1 MASVTSLTASVH
13 QRLATAL
20 SATLP
25 TADADPLLR
34 RSDRADYQANGIL
47 ALAKK
52 AKANPRELA
61 TQVVARVESGE
72 LIGEIEVSG
81 PGFLNITL
89 TDRAITQNLA
99 ARYAD
104 DTGRLGVPT
113 AERPGTTVIDYA
125 QPNVAKEMHVGH
137 LRSAVIGDAVV
148 QILEFTGENVV
159 RRHHIGDWGTQF
171 GMLIQYLDEHPHE
184 LDHKDARVS
193 GEEAMSNLDRLYKA
207 ARKLFDSDEEFKT
220 RARRRV
226 VDLQAGDPHTL
237 ATWQKFVDESKI
249 YFFSV
254 FEKLD
259 MEVRDADIVGESG
272 YNDMLDETCR
282 LLEESGVAVRSEGA
296 LCVFFDD
303 VKGPDGNP
311 VPLIVKKSDGGY
323 GYAATD
329 LSAIRDRVFH
339 LKANSLLYVVDARQ
353 SLHFKMVFET
363 ARRAG
368 WLNDDDVKAFQLAF
382 GTVLGKDGK
391 PFKTREG
398 ETIRLV
404 DLLDEAI
411 DRATAVV
418 REKAEKVG
426 LTEEE
431 IVENG
436 RYVGIGA
443 VKYADLSTSAVRDYK
458 FDLDQMVSLNGD
470 TSVYLQYAYA
480 RIQSILR
487 KAGEAGPAAHP
498 ELELAP
504 AERALGLH
512 LDQFGEAVAEVAES
526 YEPHKL
532 AAYLFRLATLLT
544 SFYDQCPVLKAESP
558 AQVENR
564 LFLVDLTA
572 RTLHRGMALLATRTP
587 SPHAPPPGYR
597 PPAAGRVALRHPRP
611 GRCRCLPLQSL
622 AWRPFPIRCPSWRPT
637 RAGVCSGLN
646 SRFRRGG

>member
-1 MASVTSLTASVH
+1 MAPVTSLTASVH

-20 SATLP
+20 SAALP
-25 TADADPLLR
+25 EAAADPLLR
-34 RSDRADYQANGIL
+34 RSDRADFQANGIL

-61 TQVVARVESGE
+61 TQVVARVESGDV
-72 LIGEIEVSG
+72 IKDIEVSG
-81 PGFLNITL
+81 PGFLNITI

-99 ARYAD
+99 ARYT
-104 DTGRLGVPT
+104 DTDGRLGIPY
-113 AERPGTTVIDYA
+113 AEHPGTTVIDYA

-184 LDHKDARVS
+184 LDHKADTEDTAAS

-207 ARKLFDSDEEFKT
+207 ARKLFDADEEFRT

-226 VDLQAGDPHTL
+226 VDLQSGDPHTL
-237 ATWQKFVDESKI
+237 ATWQRFVDESKI

-259 MEVRDADIVGESG
+259 MEIRDPDIVGESG

-303 VKGPDGNP
+303 IKGPDGNP
-311 VPLIVKKSDGGY
+311 VPLIVRKSDGGY

-329 LSAIRDRVFH
+329 LSAIRDRVFN

-353 SLHFKMVFET
+353 SLHFRMVFET

-368 WLNDDDVKAFQLAF
+368 WLGDDVKALQLAF

-398 ETIRLV
+398 ETVRLV

-411 DRATAVV
+411 DRATTVV
-418 REKAEKVG
+418 REKDTQHQ
-426 LTEEE
+426 LSEEE
-431 IVENG
+431 IAERG
-436 RYVGIGA
+436 TQVGIGA
-443 VKYADLSTSAVRDYK
+443 VKYADLSTSASRDYK

-487 KAGEAGPAAHP
+487 KAGEAKPTAHP
-498 ELELAP
+498 ELDLAA

-512 LDQFGEAVAEVAES
+512 IDGFAETIEEVATE
-526 YEPHKL
+526 YAPHKL
-532 AAYLFRLATLLT
+532 AAYLYQLAALYTT
-544 SFYDQCPVLKAESP
+544 FYDKCPVLKADTP

-564 LFLVDLTA
+564 LFLCDLTA
-572 RTLHRGMALLATRTP
+572 RTLHQGMALLGIRTP
-587 SPHAPPPGYR
+587 ER
-597 PPAAGRVALRHPRP
+597 L
-611 GRCRCLPLQSL
+611 
-622 AWRPFPIRCPSWRPT
+622 
-637 RAGVCSGLN
+637 
-646 SRFRRGG
+646 

>member
-1 MASVTSLTASVH
+1 MASVPSLASNVQ
-13 QRLATAL
+13 QRLADALTA
-20 SATLP
+20 ALP
-25 TADADPLLR
+25 EAGAADPLLR
-34 RSDRADYQANGIL
+34 RSDRADFQANGIL

-52 AKANPRELA
+52 LGGNPRELA
-61 TQVVARVESGE
+61 AKVVDA
-72 LIGEIEVSG
+72 IGPNDVLGDIEVSG
-81 PGFLNITL
+81 PGFLNITI
-89 TDRAITQNLA
+89 TDKAITETLA
-99 ARYAD
+99 ARAAD
-104 DTGRLGVPT
+104 DRLGVPF
-113 AERPGTTVIDYA
+113 AAGSGTTVIDYA

-137 LRSAVIGDAVV
+137 LRSAVIGDAMV
-148 QILEFTGENVV
+148 QILEFTGEKVV

-171 GMLIQYLDEHPHE
+171 GMLIQYLIEHPHE
-184 LDHKDARVS
+184 LDHKDGVS
-193 GEEAMSNLDRLYKA
+193 GEEAMSNLNRLYKA
-207 ARKLFDSDEEFKT
+207 SRTLFDSDEEFKD
-220 RARRRV
+220 RARHRV
-226 VDLQAGDPHTL
+226 VDLQSGDEETL
-237 ATWQKFVDESKI
+237 ALWQKFVDESKI
-249 YFFSV
+249 YFYSV

-259 MEVRDADIVGESG
+259 MEIRDPDIVGESG

-282 LLEESGVAVRSEGA
+282 ILEESGVAVRSEGA

-311 VPLIVKKSDGGY
+311 VPLIVKKSNGGY

-329 LSAIRDRVFH
+329 LSAIRDRVQN
-339 LKANSLLYVVDARQ
+339 LGANTLVYVVDARQ

-368 WLNDDDVKAFQLAF
+368 WLNDKVKAVQLAF

-398 ETIRLV
+398 ETVRLV

-426 LTEEE
+426 LSEQE

-436 RYVGIGA
+436 RYVGVGA

-480 RIQSILR
+480 RIQSIKR
-487 KAGEAGPAAHP
+487 KAGDRSPVAHP

-512 LDQFGEAVAEVAES
+512 LDQFGEVLAEVASS

-532 AAYLFRLATLLT
+532 AAYLYQLASHLT
-544 SFYDQCPVLKAESP
+544 TFYDQCHVLSADNPAEV
-558 AQVENR
+558 VENR
-564 LFLVDLTA
+564 LFLVDLTG
-572 RTLHRGMALLATRTP
+572 RTLHQGMALLGIRTP
-587 SPHAPPPGYR
+587 ER
-597 PPAAGRVALRHPRP
+597 L
-611 GRCRCLPLQSL
+611 
-622 AWRPFPIRCPSWRPT
+622 
-637 RAGVCSGLN
+637 
-646 SRFRRGG
+646 

>member
-1 MASVTSLTASVH
+1 MASVTSLSDSVQQHLAS
-13 QRLATAL
+13 AL

-25 TADADPLLR
+25 EAADADPLLR
-34 RSDRADYQANGIL
+34 RSDRADFQANGIL

-61 TQVVARVESGE
+61 TQVVAQVTTGSV
-72 LIGEIEVSG
+72 IKDIEVSG
-81 PGFLNITL
+81 PGFLNITVS
-89 TDRAITQNLA
+89 DRAITENLA

-104 DTGRLGVPT
+104 EAGRLGVPFS
-113 AERPGTTVIDYA
+113 ANPGTTVIDYA

-137 LRSAVIGDAVV
+137 LRSAVIGDSVV
-148 QILEFTGENVV
+148 QLLEFTGETVV

-184 LDHKDARVS
+184 LDHKRSAEDTAAS

-207 ARKLFDSDEEFKT
+207 ARGLFDSDEEFKT

-226 VDLQAGDPHTL
+226 VDLQAGDPRTL
-237 ATWQKFVDESKI
+237 AIWQKFVDESKI

-259 MEVRDADIVGESG
+259 MEIRDADIVGESG
-272 YNDMLDETCR
+272 YNDMLAETCR

-303 VKGPDGNP
+303 IKGPDGNP
-311 VPLIVKKSDGGY
+311 VPLIVQKSDGGY

-329 LSAIRDRVFH
+329 LSAIRDRVFN
-339 LKANSLLYVVDARQ
+339 LKANTLLYVVDARQ
-353 SLHFKMVFET
+353 ALHFRMVFET

-368 WLNDDDVKAFQLAF
+368 WLNDDVTAYQLAF

-391 PFKTREG
+391 PFKTRAG
-398 ETIRLV
+398 ETVRLV
-404 DLLDEAI
+404 DLLDEAV
-411 DRATAVV
+411 DRASAVV
-418 REKAEKVG
+418 REKAQD
-426 LTEEE
+426 LSEEE
-431 IVENG
+431 IAERG
-436 RYVGIGA
+436 AQVGIGA
-443 VKYADLSTSAVRDYK
+443 VKYADLSTSANRDYK

-487 KAGEAGPAAHP
+487 KAGDTRPAAHP
-498 ELELAP
+498 ELDLAA

-512 LDQFGEAVAEVAES
+512 ADAFAETVAEAAKDFA
-526 YEPHKL
+526 PHKL
-532 AAYLFRLATLLT
+532 TAYLYQLASLYTT
-544 SFYDQCPVLKAESP
+544 FYDKCPVLKAETP

-564 LFLVDLTA
+564 LFLCDVTA
-572 RTLHRGMALLATRTP
+572 RTLHQGMSLLGIRTP
-587 SPHAPPPGYR
+587 EK
-597 PPAAGRVALRHPRP
+597 L
-611 GRCRCLPLQSL
+611 
-622 AWRPFPIRCPSWRPT
+622 
-637 RAGVCSGLN
+637 
-646 SRFRRGG
+646 

>member
-1 MASVTSLTASVH
+1 MASVTSLSDFVQQHLAS
-13 QRLATAL
+13 AL

-25 TADADPLLR
+25 EAAGADPLLR

-61 TQVVARVESGE
+61 TQVVTAVVTGDV
-72 LIGEIEVSG
+72 IKDIEVSG

-89 TDRAITQNLA
+89 TDKAITETLA

-104 DTGRLGVPT
+104 ESGRLGVPY
-113 AERPGTTVIDYA
+113 AANPGTTVIDYA

-137 LRSAVIGDAVV
+137 LRSAVIGDASVRL
-148 QILEFTGENVV
+148 LEFTGETVV

-184 LDHKDARVS
+184 LDHKAARVT

-207 ARKLFDSDEEFKT
+207 ARRLFDSDEEFKT

-272 YNDMLDETCR
+272 YNDMLAETCR

-296 LCVFFDD
+296 LCVFFED

-311 VPLIVKKSDGGY
+311 VPLIVQKSDGGY

-329 LSAIRDRVFH
+329 LSAIRDRVFN
-339 LKANSLLYVVDARQ
+339 LKANTLLYVVDARQ
-353 SLHFKMVFET
+353 ALHFRMVFET

-368 WLNDDDVKAFQLAF
+368 WLNDDVSAVQLAF

-398 ETIRLV
+398 ETVKLE
-404 DLLDEAI
+404 DLLDEAVQ
-411 DRATAVV
+411 RATAVV

-426 LTEEE
+426 LTEQE

-480 RIQSILR
+480 RVQSILR
-487 KAGEAGPAAHP
+487 KAGEARPTAHP

-512 LDQFGEAVAEVAES
+512 LDQFAETVLEVAAA

-532 AAYLFRLATLLT
+532 AAYLYQLASLLT
-544 SFYDQCPVLKAESP
+544 TFYDQCPVLKADTPE
-558 AQVENR
+558 QTENR

-572 RTLHRGMALLATRTP
+572 RTLHRGMTLLGIRTP
-587 SPHAPPPGYR
+587 ER
-597 PPAAGRVALRHPRP
+597 L
-611 GRCRCLPLQSL
+611 
-622 AWRPFPIRCPSWRPT
+622 
-637 RAGVCSGLN
+637 
-646 SRFRRGG
+646 

>member
-1 MASVTSLTASVH
+1 MASVTSLSHSVE
-13 QRLATAL
+13 QRLASAL
-20 SATLP
+20 SAALP
-25 TADADPLLR
+25 EAVGADPLLR

-47 ALAKK
+47 ALAKR

-61 TQVVARVESGE
+61 AQVVSQVVTGD
-72 LIGEIEVSG
+72 LIEDIEVSG
-81 PGFLNITL
+81 PGFLNVTV
-89 TDRAITQNLA
+89 TDRAIVENLG

-104 DTGRLGVPT
+104 ADRLGVPL
-113 AERPGTTVIDYA
+113 ADAPGTTVIDYA

-137 LRSAVIGDAVV
+137 LRSAVIGAAVV
-148 QILEFTGENVV
+148 QILEFTGETVV

-184 LDHKDARVS
+184 LDHKDSEVS

-207 ARKLFDSDEEFKT
+207 ARRLFDADEEFKT

-237 ATWQKFVDESKI
+237 AVWQRFVDESKI

-259 MEVRDADIVGESG
+259 MEIRDEDIVGESG
-272 YNDMLDETCR
+272 YNDMLAETCR

-311 VPLIVKKSDGGY
+311 VPLIVQKSDGGY

-329 LSAIRDRVFH
+329 LSAIRDRVLQ
-339 LKANSLLYVVDARQ
+339 LKADTLVYVVDARQ

-368 WLNDDDVKAFQLAF
+368 WLDGDATAHQLAF

-398 ETIRLV
+398 ETVKLV
-404 DLLDEAI
+404 DLLDEAV

-426 LTEEE
+426 LTERE
-431 IVENG
+431 IEENG

-487 KAGEAGPAAHP
+487 KAGEARPAAHP

-512 LDQFGEAVAEVAES
+512 LDQFGETVQEVAAA

-532 AAYLFRLATLLT
+532 AAYLYQLASHLT
-544 SFYDQCPVLKAESP
+544 TFYDQCHVLSADNAPEV
-558 AQVENR
+558 VENR
-564 LFLVDLTA
+564 LFLVDLTG
-572 RTLHRGMALLATRTP
+572 RTLHKGMALLGIRTP
-587 SPHAPPPGYR
+587 ER
-597 PPAAGRVALRHPRP
+597 L
-611 GRCRCLPLQSL
+611 
-622 AWRPFPIRCPSWRPT
+622 
-637 RAGVCSGLN
+637 
-646 SRFRRGG
+646 

>member
-1 MASVTSLTASVH
+1 MASVTSLSDSVH
-13 QRLATAL
+13 QRLAAAL
-20 SATLP
+20 SAALP
-25 TADADPLLR
+25 QADSADPLLR
-34 RSDRADYQANGIL
+34 RSDRADFQANGIL

-61 TQVVARVESGE
+61 TQVVEQIVTGE
-72 LIGEIEVSG
+72 VIRDVEVSG
-81 PGFLNITL
+81 PGFLNITIS
-89 TDRAITQNLA
+89 DRAITENLA
-99 ARYAD
+99 ARATD
-104 DTGRLGVPT
+104 PDGRLGVPL
-113 AERPGTTVIDYA
+113 AEHPGTTVIDYA

-171 GMLIQYLDEHPHE
+171 GMLIQYLIEHPHE
-184 LDHKDARVS
+184 LDHKGGEVS
-193 GEEAMSNLDRLYKA
+193 GEEAMSNLNRLYKA
-207 ARKLFDSDEEFKT
+207 SRVLFDSDEEFKT

-226 VDLQAGDPHTL
+226 VDLQAGDPETL
-237 ATWQKFVDESKI
+237 ALWQKFVDESKI
-249 YFFSV
+249 YFYSV

-259 MEVRDADIVGESG
+259 MEISDPDVVGESG

-303 VKGPDGNP
+303 IKGPDGNP
-311 VPLIVKKSDGGY
+311 VPLIVRKSDGGY

-329 LSAIRDRVFH
+329 LSAIRDRVFN
-339 LKANSLLYVVDARQ
+339 LKATTLLYVVDARQ
-353 SLHFKMVFET
+353 SLHFRMVFET

-368 WLNDDDVKAFQLAF
+368 WLNDDVEAVQLAF

-398 ETIRLV
+398 ETVRLV

-411 DRATAVV
+411 DRASAVV
-418 REKAEKVG
+418 REKAQD
-426 LTEEE
+426 LSEEE
-431 IVENG
+431 IAERG
-436 RYVGIGA
+436 AQVGIGA
-443 VKYADLSTSAVRDYK
+443 VKYADLSTSANRDYK

-487 KAGEAGPAAHP
+487 KAGEVRPTAHP
-498 ELELAP
+498 ELELAG

-512 LDQFGEAVAEVAES
+512 ADRFAETVAETAAE
-526 YEPHKL
+526 YAPHKL
-532 AAYLFRLATLLT
+532 AAYLYQLASLYTT
-544 SFYDQCPVLKAESP
+544 FYSECPVLKADTP

-564 LFLVDLTA
+564 LFLCDVTA
-572 RTLHRGMALLATRTP
+572 RTLHQGMALLGIRTP
-587 SPHAPPPGYR
+587 ER
-597 PPAAGRVALRHPRP
+597 L
-611 GRCRCLPLQSL
+611 
-622 AWRPFPIRCPSWRPT
+622 
-637 RAGVCSGLN
+637 
-646 SRFRRGG
+646 

>member
-1 MASVTSLTASVH
+1 MAPVTSLTTSVH

-25 TADADPLLR
+25 EADAEPLLR

-61 TQVVARVESGE
+61 TQVVAKVESGVTSD
-72 LIGEIEVSG
+72 LIKEIEVSG

-89 TDRAITQNLA
+89 TDRAITRNLA
-99 ARYAD
+99 ERYAD
-104 DTGRLGVPT
+104 PDRLGVPQS
-113 AERPGTTVIDYA
+113 EHPGTTVIDYA

-184 LDHKDARVS
+184 LDHKKSDDLQAS

-207 ARKLFDSDEEFKT
+207 ARKLFDADEEFKT

-226 VDLQAGDPHTL
+226 VDLQAGDPATL
-237 ATWQKFVDESKI
+237 AAWQKFVDESKI

-259 MEVRDADIVGESG
+259 MEIRDPDIVGESG

-329 LSAIRDRVFH
+329 LSAIRDRVFN
-339 LKANSLLYVVDARQ
+339 LKANTLVYVVDARQ

-368 WLNDDDVKAFQLAF
+368 WLNGDVKAQQLAF

-398 ETIRLV
+398 ETVRLV

-411 DRATAVV
+411 DRATTVV

-426 LTEEE
+426 LTEQE

-487 KAGEAGPAAHP
+487 KAGEARPAAHP

-512 LDQFGEAVAEVAES
+512 LDQFGETIAEVAAA

-532 AAYLFRLATLLT
+532 AAYLFKLATLLT
-544 SFYDQCPVLKAESP
+544 SFYDQCQVLSP
-558 AQVENR
+558 DNAPEVVENR

-572 RTLHRGMALLATRTP
+572 RTLHKGMALLGIRTP
-587 SPHAPPPGYR
+587 EK
-597 PPAAGRVALRHPRP
+597 L
-611 GRCRCLPLQSL
+611 
-622 AWRPFPIRCPSWRPT
+622 
-637 RAGVCSGLN
+637 
-646 SRFRRGG
+646 

>member
-1 MASVTSLTASVH
+1 MASVTSLSDSVQQHLAS
-13 QRLATAL
+13 AL

-25 TADADPLLR
+25 DAAGADPLLR
-34 RSDRADYQANGIL
+34 RSDRADFQANGIL

-61 TQVVARVESGE
+61 TQVVSQVVTGDVIEDV
-72 LIGEIEVSG
+72 EVSG
-81 PGFLNITL
+81 PGFLNITIA
-89 TDRAITQNLA
+89 DRAITGNLA

-104 DTGRLGVPT
+104 ETGRLGVPT
-113 AERPGTTVIDYA
+113 AAHPGTTVIDYA

-137 LRSAVIGDAVV
+137 LRSAVIGDSVV
-148 QILEFTGENVV
+148 QLLQFTGENVI

-184 LDHKDARVS
+184 LDHKAATEDAAAS

-207 ARKLFDSDEEFKT
+207 ARRKFDSDDEFKT

-226 VDLQAGDPHTL
+226 VDLQAGEPHTL
-237 ATWQKFVDESKI
+237 ATWQRFVDESKI

-259 MEVRDADIVGESG
+259 MEVQDADIVGESG
-272 YNDMLDETCR
+272 YNDMLAETCR

-303 VKGPDGNP
+303 IKGPEGNP
-311 VPLIVKKSDGGY
+311 VPLIVQKSDGGY

-329 LSAIRDRVFH
+329 LSAIRDRVFN
-339 LKANSLLYVVDARQ
+339 LKANTLLYVVDARQ
-353 SLHFKMVFET
+353 SLHFRMVFET

-368 WLNDDDVKAFQLAF
+368 WLNDDVNAVQLAF

-398 ETIRLV
+398 ETVRLV

-411 DRATAVV
+411 DRASAVV
-418 REKAEKVG
+418 REKAQDLSEQ
-426 LTEEE
+426 E
-431 IVENG
+431 IAERG
-436 RYVGIGA
+436 TQVGIGA
-443 VKYADLSTSAVRDYK
+443 VKYADLSTSANRDYK

-480 RIQSILR
+480 RIRSILR
-487 KAGEAGPAAHP
+487 KAGETRPAAHP

-512 LDQFGEAVAEVAES
+512 VDAFAETVTEAAAEHA
-526 YEPHKL
+526 PHKL
-532 AAYLFRLATLLT
+532 AAYLYQLASLYT
-544 SFYDQCPVLKAESP
+544 SFYDKCPVLKAETP

-564 LFLVDLTA
+564 LFLCDVTA
-572 RTLHRGMALLATRTP
+572 RTLQQGMALLGIRTP
-587 SPHAPPPGYR
+587 EK
-597 PPAAGRVALRHPRP
+597 L
-611 GRCRCLPLQSL
+611 
-622 AWRPFPIRCPSWRPT
+622 
-637 RAGVCSGLN
+637 
-646 SRFRRGG
+646 

>member
-1 MASVTSLTASVH
+1 MASVTSLSDSVQQHLAS
-13 QRLATAL
+13 AL
-20 SATLP
+20 SAALP
-25 TADADPLLR
+25 ETADADPLLR

-61 TQVVARVESGE
+61 TRVVSG
-72 LIGEIEVSG
+72 IVTGEVIADVEVSG
-81 PGFLNITL
+81 PGFLNITVA
-89 TDRAITQNLA
+89 DRAIIDNLA

-104 DTGRLGVPT
+104 DTGRLGVPY
-113 AERPGTTVIDYA
+113 AAHPGTTVIDYA

-137 LRSAVIGDAVV
+137 LRSAVIGDAMVRL
-148 QILEFTGENVV
+148 LEFTGENVV

-184 LDHKDARVS
+184 LDHKESEVS
-193 GEEAMSNLDRLYKA
+193 GEEAMSNLDRLYKT
-207 ARKLFDSDEEFKT
+207 ARRLFDSDEEFKT

-226 VDLQAGDPHTL
+226 VDLQAGDPKTL
-237 ATWQKFVDESKI
+237 AIWQKFVDESKI

-254 FEKLD
+254 FDKLD
-259 MEVRDADIVGESG
+259 MEVRDPDIVGESG
-272 YNDMLDETCR
+272 YNDMLAETCR

-303 VKGPDGNP
+303 IKGPEGNP
-311 VPLIVKKSDGGY
+311 VPLIVQKSDGGY

-329 LSAIRDRVFH
+329 LSAIRDRVFN
-339 LKANSLLYVVDARQ
+339 LKASTLLYVVDARQ
-353 SLHFKMVFET
+353 ALHFRMVFET

-368 WLNDDDVKAFQLAF
+368 WLNDDVTAVQLAF

-398 ETIRLV
+398 ETVKLEN
-404 DLLDEAI
+404 LLDEAVE
-411 DRATAVV
+411 RATAVV
-418 REKAEKVG
+418 REKAGKVG
-426 LTEEE
+426 LTEDE

-436 RYVGIGA
+436 RYVGVGA

-487 KAGEAGPAAHP
+487 KAGEARPAAHP
-498 ELELAP
+498 ELALAP

-512 LDQFGEAVAEVAES
+512 LDQFAETVLEVAAAR
-526 YEPHKL
+526 EPHKM
-532 AAYLFRLATLLT
+532 AAYLYQLASLLT
-544 SFYDQCPVLKAESP
+544 SFYDQCPVLKADSP

-572 RTLHRGMALLATRTP
+572 RTLHEGMALLGIRTP
-587 SPHAPPPGYR
+587 GK
-597 PPAAGRVALRHPRP
+597 L
-611 GRCRCLPLQSL
+611 
-622 AWRPFPIRCPSWRPT
+622 
-637 RAGVCSGLN
+637 
-646 SRFRRGG
+646 

>member
-1 MASVTSLTASVH
+1 MASVTSLSDSVQQQLAS
-13 QRLATAL
+13 AL

-25 TADADPLLR
+25 EAADADPLLR

-61 TQVVARVESGE
+61 TQVVSQVATGAV
-72 LIGEIEVSG
+72 IQDIEVSG
-81 PGFLNITL
+81 PGFLNITVS
-89 TDRAITQNLA
+89 DRAITDNLA

-104 DTGRLGVPT
+104 ETGRLGVPF
-113 AERPGTTVIDYA
+113 AAHPGTTVIDYA

-137 LRSAVIGDAVV
+137 LRSAVIGDSVV
-148 QILEFTGENVV
+148 QLLEFTGETVV

-184 LDHKDARVS
+184 LDHKTSTEDTAAS
-193 GEEAMSNLDRLYKA
+193 GEEAMSNLDRLYKT
-207 ARKLFDSDEEFKT
+207 ARRLFDSDEEFKT

-237 ATWQKFVDESKI
+237 AVWQKFVDESKI

-259 MEVRDADIVGESG
+259 MEVRDPDIVGESG
-272 YNDMLDETCR
+272 YNDMLAETCR

-303 VKGPDGNP
+303 IKGPEGNP
-311 VPLIVKKSDGGY
+311 VPLIVQKSDGGY

-329 LSAIRDRVFH
+329 LSAIRDRVFN
-339 LKANSLLYVVDARQ
+339 LKASTLLYVVDARQ
-353 SLHFKMVFET
+353 ALHFRMVFET

-368 WLNDDDVKAFQLAF
+368 WLNDDVTAVQLAF

-391 PFKTREG
+391 PFKTRAG
-398 ETIRLV
+398 ETVKLQ
-404 DLLDEAI
+404 DLLDEAV

-418 REKAEKVG
+418 RDKAEKVG
-426 LTEEE
+426 LTEQE
-431 IVENG
+431 IEENG

-487 KAGEAGPAAHP
+487 KAGDARPTAHP

-512 LDQFGEAVAEVAES
+512 LDQFAETVLEVAAS

-532 AAYLFRLATLLT
+532 AAYLYQLASHLT
-544 SFYDQCPVLKAESP
+544 TFYDQCPVLKAESP
-558 AQVENR
+558 AQIENR

-572 RTLHRGMALLATRTP
+572 RTLHRGMSLLGIRTP
-587 SPHAPPPGYR
+587 DK
-597 PPAAGRVALRHPRP
+597 L
-611 GRCRCLPLQSL
+611 
-622 AWRPFPIRCPSWRPT
+622 
-637 RAGVCSGLN
+637 
-646 SRFRRGG
+646 

>member
-1 MASVTSLTASVH
+1 MASVTSLSDSVQQHLAS
-13 QRLATAL
+13 AL

-25 TADADPLLR
+25 EAAGADPLLR
-34 RSDRADYQANGIL
+34 RSDRADFQANGIL

-61 TQVVARVESGE
+61 TQVVSRVVTGDE
-72 LIGEIEVSG
+72 LIKDVEVSG
-81 PGFLNITL
+81 PGFLNITIA
-89 TDRAITQNLA
+89 DRAITGNLA

-104 DTGRLGVPT
+104 ESGRLGVPT
-113 AERPGTTVIDYA
+113 APDPGTTVIDYA

-137 LRSAVIGDAVV
+137 LRSAVIGDSVV
-148 QILEFTGENVV
+148 QLLEFTGENVI

-184 LDHKDARVS
+184 LDHKDARVT

-207 ARKLFDSDEEFKT
+207 ARKKFDSDEEFRT

-237 ATWQKFVDESKI
+237 AMWQKFVDESKI

-259 MEVRDADIVGESG
+259 MEIRDPDIVGESG
-272 YNDMLDETCR
+272 YNDMLAETCR

-303 VKGPDGNP
+303 IKGPDGNP
-311 VPLIVKKSDGGY
+311 VPLIVQKSDGGY

-329 LSAIRDRVFH
+329 LSAIRDRVFN
-339 LKANSLLYVVDARQ
+339 LKANTLLYVVDARQ
-353 SLHFKMVFET
+353 ALHFKMVFET

-368 WLNDDDVKAFQLAF
+368 WLNEDVKAHQLAF

-398 ETIRLV
+398 ETVRLV

-411 DRATAVV
+411 ERASAVV
-418 REKAEKVG
+418 REKAQD
-426 LTEEE
+426 LSEEE
-431 IVENG
+431 IAERG
-436 RYVGIGA
+436 AQVGIGA
-443 VKYADLSTSAVRDYK
+443 VKYADLSTSANRDYK

-480 RIQSILR
+480 RIRSILR
-487 KAGEAGPAAHP
+487 KAGETRPAAHP
-498 ELELAP
+498 ELALTD

-512 LDQFGEAVAEVAES
+512 VDAFAETVTEAAAEYA
-526 YEPHKL
+526 PHKL
-532 AAYLFRLATLLT
+532 AAYLYQLASLYT
-544 SFYDQCPVLKAESP
+544 SFYDKCPVLKAETP

-564 LFLVDLTA
+564 LFLCDITA
-572 RTLHRGMALLATRTP
+572 RTLHQGMALLGIRTP
-587 SPHAPPPGYR
+587 EK
-597 PPAAGRVALRHPRP
+597 L
-611 GRCRCLPLQSL
+611 
-622 AWRPFPIRCPSWRPT
+622 
-637 RAGVCSGLN
+637 
-646 SRFRRGG
+646 